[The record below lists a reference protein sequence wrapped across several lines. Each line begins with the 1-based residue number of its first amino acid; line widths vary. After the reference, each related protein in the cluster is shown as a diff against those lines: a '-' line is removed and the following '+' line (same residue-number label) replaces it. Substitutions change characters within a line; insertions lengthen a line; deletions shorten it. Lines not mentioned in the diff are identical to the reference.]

1 MDRRLPS
8 LNSLRAYEA
17 VGRHG
22 SIVAAARS
30 LNVTAGA
37 VSSQIKNLEADLGIQ
52 LLSRDGR
59 GVCMTPVGEQL
70 QNGLEAAFA
79 EIAGCIERVAD
90 QRAGSRIR
98 IFSSPM
104 FASAWLIPR
113 IDRFDYH
120 GTTIDVVIEDRWA
133 CPDRI
138 PPSADL
144 IVDYGRFDNHL
155 GFDIVKLSDEEV
167 FPVCSPDMA
176 RRIADTG
183 SLAECTLLHRKGVP
197 HTANWPG
204 WRGFAA
210 SVGLDKID
218 TSRGLRLSTALIME
232 AARTGKG
239 LLLTN
244 TTVAHDDL
252 TSGRLVRPIAEAMR
266 NDCGYWLLLPQTR
279 RVRPEVVA
287 FTVWLKD
294 EIRRC
299 SDGPNGS
306 PSVQVPAT

>member
-1 MDRRLPS
+1 MGRRLPS
-8 LNSLRAYEA
+8 LTSLRAYEA

-22 SIVAAARS
+22 SVVAAARA

-59 GVCMTPVGEQL
+59 GVCMTPVGEEL

-79 EIAGCIERVAD
+79 EIAACIERVAD
-90 QRAGSRIR
+90 QRAGNVIR
-98 IFSSPM
+98 LYSSPM

-113 IDRFDYH
+113 IDRFDYR
-120 GTTIDVVIEDRWA
+120 GTAVDVVIEDKWK

-138 PPSADL
+138 PPGADL
-144 IVDYGRFDNHL
+144 IVDYGRFENHL
-155 GFDIVKLSDEEV
+155 GFDVEKLSDEVV

-176 RRIADTG
+176 RHIAETG

-197 HTANWPG
+197 STANWPG
-204 WRGFAA
+204 WKGFA
-210 SVGLDKID
+210 SFVGLDKID
-218 TSRGLRLSTALIME
+218 TSRGLRLSTSLIME

-244 TTVAHDDL
+244 TIVAHDDL
-252 TSGRLVRPIAEAMR
+252 TSGRLVRPIAESMR
-266 NDCGYWLLLPQTR
+266 NDCGYWLLVPQTQ

-287 FTVWLKD
+287 FKAWLKE
-294 EIRRC
+294 EILLC
-299 SDGPNGS
+299 SDGASGS
-306 PSVQVPAT
+306 PSAHALIA